1 MDNKKNP
8 LFPEVL
14 FEVLNKKIKERK
26 EIGKELNVKI
36 IVNKKNFEKAFN
48 EILDDIEQEQGITRE
63 MLIKRFD
70 TIVNKM
76 EGKEN

>member
-1 MDNKKNP
+1 MNNNKNP

-14 FEVLNKKIKERK
+14 FEVLNKKRK

-36 IVNKKNFEKAFN
+36 IVNKKNFERAFN
-48 EILDDIEQEQGITRE
+48 EILDEIEQEQGITRE
-63 MLIKRFD
+63 MLVKRFN

-76 EGKEN
+76 QGKEN

>member
-48 EILDDIEQEQGITRE
+48 EILDDIEQEQHINIF
-63 MLIKRFD
+63 L
-70 TIVNKM
+70 N
-76 EGKEN
+76 